1 MPSYHIHVS
10 ARYTKIKSEI
20 EKIIRQGIPADA
32 TVIYKARNTVYRLNV
47 GGTDLVIK
55 AFRVPNII
63 NSLVYTH
70 LRKSKAMRSY
80 MNAKRLQE
88 LGFHTPTPIAY
99 GEIREDGRLRQ
110 RYYISENLE
119 GENMRDWEHYHD
131 CDALL
136 RAFAADIVRLH
147 RAGVLHKDFSPGN
160 ILFTRDENG
169 AYRFYYID
177 LNRMEFGVRS
187 RKKLMSMFRSINLD
201 TAQTLRLAALYSMSA
216 KEDMKQVCDEA
227 AEAQA
232 EYLRFQ
238 RRKRR
243 FKSLFSGK

>member
-99 GEIREDGRLRQ
+99 GEVREDGRLRQ
-110 RYYISENLE
+110 SYYISENLE
-119 GENMRDWEHYHD
+119 EKTCATGNTTMTATHFSEPLPPIS
-131 CDALL
+131 CDSIAQGYCI
-136 RAFAADIVRLH
+136 RISH
-147 RAGVLHKDFSPGN
+147 RATYCLPATKTEPTVSIISTSTEWSSVCAHARNSCQCSARL
-160 ILFTRDENG
+160 ILTQPRLYG
-169 AYRFYYID
+169 WQHSTPCRP
-177 LNRMEFGVRS
+177 
-187 RKKLMSMFRSINLD
+187 KKI
-201 TAQTLRLAALYSMSA
+201 
-216 KEDMKQVCDEA
+216 
-227 AEAQA
+227 
-232 EYLRFQ
+232 
-238 RRKRR
+238 
-243 FKSLFSGK
+243 